1 MLDALIVKSQCSVF
15 NNITTCKATST
26 VPGMFFATGPY
37 AILRL
42 FSIALGSSRTPVTSV
57 ESFINRPLSFTAAC
71 ISLFLDL
78 GNTTRGLTVGTLRQI
93 TLCSGFQVCHI
104 IDDTVLYHLWSH
116 RAAHAYQ
123 LFYCMN
129 FGLH

>member
-1 MLDALIVKSQCSVF
+1 MDALIVKSQCSVF

-42 FSIALGSSRTPVTSV
+42 FRIALGSSRTPVTSV
-57 ESFINRPLSFTAAC
+57 ESFINRPLSSTAVC

-78 GNTTRGLTVGTLRQI
+78 GHTTGGLLIALNLTGISMDMRNFTYTGVGGTTI
-93 TLCSGFQVCHI
+93 SG
-104 IDDTVLYHLWSH
+104 
-116 RAAHAYQ
+116 
-123 LFYCMN
+123 
-129 FGLH
+129 